1 MSNQIC
7 DTIFV
12 MDTEFNVIGML
23 SNNGAFPS
31 APFFDD
37 IYVSELAT
45 GAETYEFSTYSN
57 PITSEILELGNYI
70 VFKYGDKYKLFQIMD
85 NNDEHKTGQVI
96 TCYCEMAGL
105 ELLTDYCEPFSIEGN
120 VELFFNTALQDTNW
134 SLGGYSSSLITNI
147 QQVKN
152 EKYSNVYKLI
162 QENIETYG
170 NIEIEFRVE
179 FDGNAVTGF
188 FIDVYENG
196 YRGDKTYKR
205 FEYGENV
212 EGIKRNR
219 NMYDFASAMIGT
231 GKDGLTFKDVEWR
244 KADGKP
250 ADKPKG
256 QDFIVDLG
264 ANERFNKR
272 GKYIKSLFDDGDITN
287 PQDLLLKSWE
297 KLQEVKEP
305 KFDYEVDLALTD
317 GEFEDISIG
326 DTVYVIDND
335 YNPPILL
342 ECRVG
347 KLETSLTDT
356 SKNKCTLSN
365 YKEVASK
372 IREPKDGEN
381 GKTPEIGPNG
391 NWWVGGFDTGKP
403 AQGPQG
409 LPGSAGDP
417 AKYVRVAGEQV
428 FKYTSGFA
436 GTPTPSVITIASSVI
451 GVTNP
456 SRVWSYKTPSMSNY
470 VNMSSTDANIV
481 IMHNDVIW
489 GGAKS
494 ITLRCSVGDK
504 YDEITLVKVS
514 DGSQGIQGNGVKGT
528 QEEFYLSSDKVN
540 QPSESDPS
548 WTASCP
554 QWQPGKYIWTRIKMT
569 YTNNNVEYVGYSV
582 DTSWEAI
589 NDMQID
595 ARNLQRYTD
604 FDKEENVGKWDKWK
618 GNMTYNAID
627 KSMKVLSDSEVAKY
641 DTGVYHKTN
650 LSNEG
655 FKAGETYIL
664 SLIAKA
670 HGGLNFLNYCYLM
683 SNVSG
688 VPNQGIGGSQAIT
701 EDFSKVE
708 FTFTPKIDY
717 PRGSI
722 MVGAFT
728 NAVGQGFEFKKMK
741 VAKGNKYGGWTA
753 APEDTEEEIKQVDNA
768 LNQLDTSVKNA
779 FGDDIIND
787 SEAKAIESNI
797 QVVNNEK
804 ADVDREYSSVY
815 NNVKLEGTPKTN
827 LSTSKTAYDSAHSS
841 LVSGI
846 NTAIADKKVTQE
858 ERASVDSFFNTYR
871 SKYADFKQRFQEA
884 LDYISSKKVDDLQ
897 IGIRNIIL
905 NSSFVN
911 GDRYWS
917 SWNVPAI
924 KEFITINNKR
934 WCHIKG
940 TMYKYQGIQQNSFA
954 SHGIT
959 IEGNA
964 EYTLIFKAYGVS
976 SSDILS
982 AGIHWRDSKTNTII
996 NQSWKPFT
1004 LSTTEQVYSFT
1015 VTAPAGV
1022 DSFNIMVGDN
1032 DDTRVNEFYFTDL
1045 MLAKG
1050 NKLGGHIPAPED
1062 NVANVDVMFYLSTSN
1077 TTLAGGEWQTT
1088 APSWTDGKYMWQKT
1102 VTTLGNGQTTET
1114 APTCIAGAKGDSGY
1128 TIVLSNENHAFPCQF
1143 NGNIPSAITTT
1154 TKVIALKGAKEITP
1168 TIGTLPTIPGLT
1180 LAKNGATI
1188 TVVANVGTNL
1198 SDYGSFDIPITVDG
1212 IGFTKTFTWSK
1223 SKAGTNGTNGTN
1235 GSNGISPLNAT
1246 ISGQSLMKY
1255 LDKTTAPT
1263 PATIAIKCKAM
1274 KGATEVTGACS
1285 YQWQAYYNDAWNNIG
1300 TGYSINVAYN
1310 SSYFLNLDILQIRVN
1325 VTYGSETITLEHTIS
1340 KVYDNKYITQ
1350 QEIFNK
1356 LTENGNDFIYTD
1368 PNTGKIYI
1376 NATYVKAGQ
1385 LVADLIK
1392 GGILTLGGTGDNT
1405 ISDYGVLRILDSEG
1419 INELARINGGEAW
1432 FEGLSATELNVEKL
1446 SVNSVESSS
1455 ITQQVT
1461 SATSVYVNSSTGNDD
1476 SEFIDEAIYATLQ
1489 GALDACPKNLGS
1501 KTVHIT
1507 LQTDVEEDVYCE
1519 CYYGGRLRIFLN
1531 GKTIYGYLRGY
1542 AHECNTLFYGGNPS
1556 DYYGL
1561 TGSIMPNKGYN
1572 HAGMSTSVSFAGCF
1586 NLFMANIKIYG
1597 ATNLADGC
1605 SEDAALC
1612 CGDGGYIYIRDLTA
1626 INTAYGFRANSNAV
1640 VYSDS
1645 SSGRTDKYGFAAVS
1659 GGQVRLSNGK
1669 HAGGKTANTY
1679 ESSGGTVK
1687 YQSPTFEGTSTSGSN
1702 TSKPPATTTY
1712 KATYTSNYGDTYRS
1726 SVYNSW
1732 KKDNTVR
1739 EGNYGY
1745 GNCNGAWFFGSKFAE
1760 LKDRTIT
1767 KVTIKISRTTGGT
1780 SSSVTHTLKAHKE
1793 SSRPGGMPRYID
1805 GYSQTFGLAVGSSTT
1820 VTITNSTVL
1829 NAIKDGTCKGFGLQS
1844 SYDKSHYSVCKGSA
1858 TVTIYYQ

>member
-23 SNNGAFPS
+23 SNNGAFPN

-37 IYVSELAT
+37 VYISELAT

-57 PITSEILELGNYI
+57 PIISEILELGNYI
-70 VFKYGDKYKLFQIMD
+70 VFKYGDIYKLFQIMD
-85 NNDEHKTGQVI
+85 NDDEHKTGQVI

-120 VELFFNTALQDTNW
+120 VELFFNTVLQDTNW
-134 SLGGYSSSLITNI
+134 SLGGYSSSLATNI
-147 QQVKN
+147 QQVKVD
-152 EKYSNVYKLI
+152 KYTNVYKVI
-162 QENIETYG
+162 QENISTYG
-170 NIEIEFRVE
+170 YIEIEYRVE
-179 FDGNAVTGF
+179 FNGNTVTGF

-347 KLETSLTDT
+347 KLETSLTDS

-381 GKTPEIGPNG
+381 GKTPEIGPND

-403 AQGPQG
+403 TQGPQG
-409 LPGSAGDP
+409 LPGKDGEP

-489 GGAKS
+489 GGNKS
-494 ITLRCSVGDK
+494 ITVRCSVGDK

-514 DGSQGIQGNGVKGT
+514 DGVNGTDGLNGADGINGKDGVSLIYKGEFAAHPSSPQDGWYYRNTTDKKCYVYQKAWYQMTIDGKDGLNGNNGKDGLSIEYKGIMANPPSNPQKNWTYKDSDNGIVYIYTGIAWEVLTYDGDNGQDGADGQNGLSIFVTYNDSVTQPAIPTGNGTTNGWHTNSTVSSVWISQKVASSATTGTWGTPIKIKGESGIQGNGVKST

-540 QPSESDPS
+540 RPSETDPG
-548 WTASCP
+548 WTSKCP
-554 QWQPGKYIWTRIKMT
+554 QWQAGKYIWTRIKMT

-582 DTSWEAI
+582 DTSWE
-589 NDMQID
+589 
-595 ARNLQRYTD
+595 
-604 FDKEENVGKWDKWK
+604 
-618 GNMTYNAID
+618 
-627 KSMKVLSDSEVAKY
+627 
-641 DTGVYHKTN
+641 
-650 LSNEG
+650 
-655 FKAGETYIL
+655 
-664 SLIAKA
+664 
-670 HGGLNFLNYCYLM
+670 
-683 SNVSG
+683 
-688 VPNQGIGGSQAIT
+688 
-701 EDFSKVE
+701 
-708 FTFTPKIDY
+708 
-717 PRGSI
+717 
-722 MVGAFT
+722 
-728 NAVGQGFEFKKMK
+728 
-741 VAKGNKYGGWTA
+741 
-753 APEDTEEEIKQVDNA
+753 
-768 LNQLDTSVKNA
+768 
-779 FGDDIIND
+779 
-787 SEAKAIESNI
+787 
-797 QVVNNEK
+797 VVN
-804 ADVDREYSSVY
+804 
-815 NNVKLEGTPKTN
+815 
-827 LSTSKTAYDSAHSS
+827 
-841 LVSGI
+841 
-846 NTAIADKKVTQE
+846 
-858 ERASVDSFFNTYR
+858 
-871 SKYADFKQRFQEA
+871 
-884 LDYISSKKVDDLQ
+884 DLQ
-897 IGIRNIIL
+897 IGTRNLLQNTDFKKLPPTHEVMNGISYKLVSDDRLQISTTDSYVEGNCIKFRL
-905 NSSFVN
+905 TRDIQPNETLTISFKGN
-911 GDRYWS
+911 PWS
-917 SWNVPAI
+917 SINTKVRFKMSYGAWTNW
-924 KEFITINNKR
+924 ETI
-934 WCHIKG
+934 G
-940 TMYKYQGIQQNSFA
+940 T
-954 SHGIT
+954 
-959 IEGNA
+959 
-964 EYTLIFKAYGVS
+964 
-976 SSDILS
+976 
-982 AGIHWRDSKTNTII
+982 
-996 NQSWKPFT
+996 
-1004 LSTTEQVYSFT
+1004 
-1015 VTAPAGV
+1015 AGV
-1022 DSFNIMVGDN
+1022 DVYYSKTFNVGAITANTWLWVEFGYGCTILPKTLKITNSNKDSDWSPAIEDIDN
-1032 DDTRVNEFYFTDL
+1032 
-1045 MLAKG
+1045 AIG
-1050 NKLGGHIPAPED
+1050 N

-1077 TTLAGGEWQTT
+1077 ISLAGGEWKTT
-1088 APSWTDGKYMWQKT
+1088 APPWEDGKYMWQKT

-1114 APTCIAGAKGDSGY
+1114 QPTCIAGAKGDSGY

-1143 NGNIPSAITTT
+1143 NGNIPNAITTK
-1154 TKVIALKGAKEITP
+1154 TKVIALKGTKEITP

-1180 LAKNGATI
+1180 LTKSGATI
-1188 TVVANVGTNL
+1188 TVVANVGTGL
-1198 SDYGSFDIPITVDG
+1198 ADYGSFDIPITVDG

-1223 SKAGTNGTNGTN
+1223 SKAGANGTNGTN

-1246 ISGQSLMKY
+1246 LSGQSLMKY

-1285 YQWQAYYNDAWNNIG
+1285 YQWQAYYSDKWNNIG
-1300 TGYSINVAYN
+1300 TGSSMNIAYN

-1325 VTYGSETITLEHTIS
+1325 VTYGNETITLEHTIS

-1356 LTENGNDFIYTD
+1356 LTENGNDFLYTD

-1376 NATYVKAGQ
+1376 NITYAKAGQ

-1405 ISDYGVLRILDSEG
+1405 ISDYGVLRILDFEG
-1419 INELARINGGEAW
+1419 VNELARIDGGEAW
-1432 FEGLSATELNVEKL
+1432 FQSLSATEMNVEKL
-1446 SVNSVESSS
+1446 SVNNIEASG

-1461 SATSVYVNSSTGNDD
+1461 STISISINSSTGNDE
-1476 SEFIDEAIYATLQ
+1476 SEFIDEAIFATLQ
-1489 GALDACPKNLGS
+1489 GALDACPRNLGGR
-1501 KTVHIT
+1501 TVNIT
-1507 LQTDVEEDVYCE
+1507 LETDTQEDIYWE
-1519 CYYGGRLRIFLN
+1519 CYYSGRIRIYWN
-1531 GKTIYGYLRGY
+1531 GKTIYGYMRGY
-1542 AHECNTLFYGGNPS
+1542 MNSNVMQFFGGTLS
-1556 DYYGL
+1556 DSSSK
-1561 TGSIMPNKGYN
+1561 TGKIMPNKGYN
-1572 HAGMSTSVSFAGCF
+1572 HAGMSASVSLAGCG
-1586 NLFMANIKIYG
+1586 NCFMQGIDIYS

-1605 SEDAALC
+1605 KEDAALC
-1612 CGDGGYIYIRDLTA
+1612 CGDGGYIYIRDVTP
-1626 INTAYGFRANSNAV
+1626 INCTYGFRANANAV

-1645 SSGRTDKYGFAAVS
+1645 TGGKASKYGFTALS

-1669 HAGGKTANTY
+1669 HTGGSSGNTY
-1679 ESSGGTVK
+1679 ESSGGEVK
-1687 YQSPTFEGTSTSGSN
+1687 YHNATFEGTSTSGSN
-1702 TSKPPATTTY
+1702 TSKPNPTTY

-1726 SVYNSW
+1726 GKYYSW

-1739 EGNYGY
+1739 QGDYGY
-1745 GNCNGAWFFGSKFAE
+1745 GDCNGVWFFSTKFAE
-1760 LKDRTIT
+1760 LKGRTIT

-1780 SSSVTHTLKAHKE
+1780 SSSVTHTLKAHKN
-1793 SSRPGGMPRYID
+1793 SSRPGGMPSYID

-1829 NAIKDGTCKGFGLQS
+1829 NAIKNGECKGFGLQS
-1844 SYDKSHYSVCKGSA
+1844 AYDKSHYSVCKGSA

>member
-23 SNNGAFPS
+23 SNNGAFPN

-37 IYVSELAT
+37 IYVSELST

-85 NNDEHKTGQVI
+85 NDDEHKTGQVI

-120 VELFFNTALQDTNW
+120 VELFFNTVLQDTNW

-147 QQVKN
+147 QQIKN

-179 FDGNAVTGF
+179 FDGNTVTGF

-231 GKDGLTFKDVEWR
+231 GKDGLTFKDIEWR

-287 PQDLLLKSWE
+287 AQDLLLKSWE

-347 KLETSLTDT
+347 KLETSLTDS

-381 GKTPEIGPNG
+381 GKTPEIGPND

-403 AQGPQG
+403 TQGPQG
-409 LPGSAGDP
+409 LPGKDGEP

-470 VNMSSTDANIV
+470 VNMSSADANIV

-504 YDEITLVKVS
+504 YDEITLVKVA
-514 DGSQGIQGNGVKGT
+514 DGSQGIQGNGVKST

-540 QPSESDPS
+540 QPNETDPS

-554 QWQPGKYIWTRIKMT
+554 QWQPGKYIWTRVKMT

-582 DTSWEAI
+582 DTSWEAV
-589 NDMQID
+589 NDID
-595 ARNLQRYTD
+595 IGTRNLLKGTSNKYRTYTMGMWFVFPYEYTLEELGLKVGDNIVYSSYIKLGNVANIVACRINFIKSDDTYTIRTGDIVNINSEGKSTINYVIPEGTVRMRIGYNRNGSDGTGANYD
-604 FDKEENVGKWDKWK
+604 FEAKEEMFV
-618 GNMTYNAID
+618 
-627 KSMKVLSDSEVAKY
+627 
-641 DTGVYHKTN
+641 
-650 LSNEG
+650 
-655 FKAGETYIL
+655 
-664 SLIAKA
+664 
-670 HGGLNFLNYCYLM
+670 
-683 SNVSG
+683 
-688 VPNQGIGGSQAIT
+688 
-701 EDFSKVE
+701 
-708 FTFTPKIDY
+708 
-717 PRGSI
+717 
-722 MVGAFT
+722 
-728 NAVGQGFEFKKMK
+728 
-741 VAKGNKYGGWTA
+741 KGNKIGSWSKA
-753 APEDTEEEIKQVDNA
+753 SEDVDKEISDVSNS

-905 NSSFVN
+905 NSSFVS

-924 KEFITINNKR
+924 KEFITINNKK

-940 TMYKYQGIQQNSFA
+940 TMYKYQGIQQNCFA

-959 IEGNA
+959 IEGST
-964 EYTLIFKAYGVS
+964 EYTLILKAYGVS

-996 NQSWKPFT
+996 NQSWKPFE

-1022 DSFNIMVGDN
+1022 DSFNIMIGDN
-1032 DDTRVNEFYFTDL
+1032 DDTKVNEFYFTDL

-1077 TTLAGGEWQTT
+1077 ITLAGGTWQTT
-1088 APSWTDGKYMWQKT
+1088 APPWTDGKYMWQKT

-1114 APTCIAGAKGDSGY
+1114 QPTCIAGAKGDSGY

-1143 NGNIPSAITTT
+1143 NGNIPNAITTT
-1154 TKVIALKGAKEITP
+1154 TKVIALKGTKEIAP
-1168 TIGTLPTIPGLT
+1168 TIGALPTIPGLT
-1180 LAKNGATI
+1180 LTKSGATI
-1188 TVVANVGTNL
+1188 TIVANVGTNL
-1198 SDYGSFDIPITVDG
+1198 ADYGSFDIPITVDG

-1223 SKAGTNGTNGTN
+1223 SKAGINGTNGTN

-1246 ISGQSLMKY
+1246 LSGQSLMKY

-1274 KGATEVTGACS
+1274 KGVTEVTGACS
-1285 YQWQAYYNDAWNNIG
+1285 YQWQAYYNDTWNNIG
-1300 TGYSINVAYN
+1300 TGYSINIAYN

-1325 VTYGSETITLEHTIS
+1325 VTYGNETITLEHTIS

-1356 LTENGNDFIYTD
+1356 LTENGNDFLYTD
-1368 PNTGKIYI
+1368 PTTGKIYI
-1376 NATYVKAGQ
+1376 NATYLKTGQ

-1405 ISDYGVLRILDSEG
+1405 ISDYGVFRVLDYEG
-1419 INELARINGGEAW
+1419 LNELARIDGGDAW
-1432 FEGLSATELNVEKL
+1432 FQTLIASELNVEKL
-1446 SVNSVESSS
+1446 SVNNVESSS

-1461 SATSVYVNSSTGNDD
+1461 STMSVYVNSSTGNDD

-1489 GALDACPKNLGS
+1489 GALDACPKNLGGR
-1501 KTVHIT
+1501 TVNIT
-1507 LQTDVEEDVYCE
+1507 LQTDVEEDIYWE
-1519 CYYGGRLRIFLN
+1519 CYYGGRMRMFWN
-1531 GKTIYGYLRGY
+1531 GKTVYGYMKGY
-1542 AHECNTLFYGGNPS
+1542 MNSNTMQFYGGNI
-1556 DYYGL
+1556 DNY
-1561 TGSIMPNKGYN
+1561 TGQVGKIMPNKGAY
-1572 HAGMSTSVSFAGCF
+1572 HAGISTSVSLNGC
-1586 NLFMANIKIYG
+1586 NRCAMYNIDIYK

-1605 SEDAALC
+1605 SEDSALC
-1612 CGDGGYIYIRDLTA
+1612 CGDGGYIYIRDVTP
-1626 INTAYGFRANSNAV
+1626 INCTYGFRANANGV
-1640 VYSDS
+1640 VYSDTT
-1645 SSGRTDKYGFAAVS
+1645 SGKASKYGFTAIS

-1669 HAGGKTANTY
+1669 HTGGSTGNTY
-1679 ESSGGTVK
+1679 ESSGGEVK
-1687 YQSPTFEGTSTSGSN
+1687 YHNATFEGTSTSGSN

-1739 EGNYGY
+1739 EGDYGY
-1745 GNCNGAWFFGSKFAE
+1745 GDCNGAWFFGSKFAE
-1760 LKDRTIT
+1760 LKGRTIT

-1805 GYSQTFGLAVGSSTT
+1805 GYSQTFGLSVGSSTT

-1844 SYDKSHYSVCKGSA
+1844 SYDRSHYSVCKGSA

>member
-37 IYVSELAT
+37 IYTSELAT

-85 NNDEHKTGQVI
+85 NGDEHKTGQVI
-96 TCYCEMAGL
+96 MCYCEMAGL

-120 VELFFNTALQDTNW
+120 VELFFNTVLQDTNW
-134 SLGGYSSSLITNI
+134 KLGGYSSSLITNI
-147 QQVKN
+147 QQIKN

-179 FDGNAVTGF
+179 FNGNAVTGF

-196 YRGDKTYKR
+196 YRGDRTYKR

-219 NMYDFASAMIGT
+219 KMYDFASAMIGT
-231 GKDGLTFKDVEWR
+231 GKDGLTFKDIEWR

-272 GKYIKSLFDDGDITN
+272 GKYIKSLYESEDTN
-287 PQDLLLKSWE
+287 PQDLLLHSWE

-347 KLETSLTDT
+347 KLETSLTDS

-381 GKTPEIGPNG
+381 GKTPEIGNNG

-403 AQGPQG
+403 TQGPQG
-409 LPGSAGDP
+409 LPGKDGEP
-417 AKYVRVAGEQV
+417 AKYVRVVGEQV
-428 FKYTSGFA
+428 FKYANGFA
-436 GTPTPSVITIASSVI
+436 GTPTPSVITITSSVI

-456 SRVWSYKTPSMSNY
+456 NRVWSYKAPSMSNY

-489 GGAKS
+489 GGNKS
-494 ITLRCSVGDK
+494 ITIRCSVGDK
-504 YDEITLVKVS
+504 YDEITLVKVA

-540 QPSESDPS
+540 KPSETDPG
-548 WTASCP
+548 WTATCP

-582 DTSWEAI
+582 DTSWEVV
-589 NDMQID
+589 NDLKISD
-595 ARNLQRYTD
+595 RNLLQNTD
-604 FDKEENVGKWDKWK
+604 FRKLPPTYEIMEGIVYALTPDGRLKISTNENYVTGNCIKFKLTRDIQPNEVLTVSFSANPWSSINTKVRFKMSYGAWTDWENVGVAGKDSYYTKTFNVGGITANSWLWVEFGYGCYILPKTLKVTNSNKDSDWSPAIED
-618 GNMTYNAID
+618 TDNAI
-627 KSMKVLSDSEVAKY
+627 
-641 DTGVYHKTN
+641 
-650 LSNEG
+650 
-655 FKAGETYIL
+655 
-664 SLIAKA
+664 
-670 HGGLNFLNYCYLM
+670 
-683 SNVSG
+683 
-688 VPNQGIGGSQAIT
+688 
-701 EDFSKVE
+701 
-708 FTFTPKIDY
+708 
-717 PRGSI
+717 
-722 MVGAFT
+722 
-728 NAVGQGFEFKKMK
+728 
-741 VAKGNKYGGWTA
+741 GN
-753 APEDTEEEIKQVDNA
+753 
-768 LNQLDTSVKNA
+768 
-779 FGDDIIND
+779 
-787 SEAKAIESNI
+787 
-797 QVVNNEK
+797 
-804 ADVDREYSSVY
+804 
-815 NNVKLEGTPKTN
+815 
-827 LSTSKTAYDSAHSS
+827 
-841 LVSGI
+841 
-846 NTAIADKKVTQE
+846 
-858 ERASVDSFFNTYR
+858 
-871 SKYADFKQRFQEA
+871 
-884 LDYISSKKVDDLQ
+884 
-897 IGIRNIIL
+897 
-905 NSSFVN
+905 
-911 GDRYWS
+911 
-917 SWNVPAI
+917 
-924 KEFITINNKR
+924 
-934 WCHIKG
+934 
-940 TMYKYQGIQQNSFA
+940 
-954 SHGIT
+954 
-959 IEGNA
+959 
-964 EYTLIFKAYGVS
+964 
-976 SSDILS
+976 
-982 AGIHWRDSKTNTII
+982 
-996 NQSWKPFT
+996 
-1004 LSTTEQVYSFT
+1004 
-1015 VTAPAGV
+1015 
-1022 DSFNIMVGDN
+1022 
-1032 DDTRVNEFYFTDL
+1032 
-1045 MLAKG
+1045 
-1050 NKLGGHIPAPED
+1050 

-1088 APSWTDGKYMWQKT
+1088 APPWTDGKYMWQKT

-1114 APTCIAGAKGDSGY
+1114 QPTCIAGAKGDSGY

-1154 TKVIALKGAKEITP
+1154 TKAIALKGTKEITP

-1180 LAKNGATI
+1180 LTKNGATI
-1188 TVVANVGTNL
+1188 TVVANVGTSL
-1198 SDYGSFDIPITVDG
+1198 ADYGSFDIPITVDG
-1212 IGFTKTFTWSK
+1212 MGFTKTFTWSK

-1300 TGYSINVAYN
+1300 TGYSINIAYN

-1356 LTENGNDFIYTD
+1356 LTENGNDFLYTD
-1368 PNTGKIYI
+1368 PTTGKIYI
-1376 NATYVKAGQ
+1376 NATYLKTGQ

-1405 ISDYGVLRILDSEG
+1405 ISDYGVFRVLDYEG
-1419 INELARINGGEAW
+1419 LNELARIDGGDAW
-1432 FEGLSATELNVEKL
+1432 FQTLIASELNVEKL
-1446 SVNSVESSS
+1446 SVNNVESSS

-1461 SATSVYVNSSTGNDD
+1461 STMSVYVNSSTGNDD

-1489 GALDACPKNLGS
+1489 GALDACPKNLGGR
-1501 KTVHIT
+1501 TVNIT
-1507 LQTDVEEDVYCE
+1507 LQTDVEEDIYWE
-1519 CYYGGRLRIFLN
+1519 CYYGGRMRIFWN
-1531 GKTIYGYLRGY
+1531 GKTVYGYMKGY
-1542 AHECNTLFYGGNPS
+1542 MNSNTMQFYGGNI
-1556 DYYGL
+1556 DNY
-1561 TGSIMPNKGYN
+1561 TGQVGKIMPNKGAY
-1572 HAGMSTSVSFAGCF
+1572 HAGISTSVSLNGC
-1586 NLFMANIKIYG
+1586 NRCAMYNIDIYK

-1605 SEDAALC
+1605 SEDSALC
-1612 CGDGGYIYIRDLTA
+1612 CGDGGYIYIRDVTP
-1626 INTAYGFRANSNAV
+1626 INCTYGFRANANGI
-1640 VYSDS
+1640 VYSDTT
-1645 SSGRTDKYGFAAVS
+1645 SGKASKYGFAAIS
-1659 GGQVRLSNGK
+1659 GGQIRLSNNK
-1669 HAGGKTANTY
+1669 HTGGTVGNTY
-1679 ESSGGTVK
+1679 ESSGGEVK
-1687 YQSPTFEGTSTSGSN
+1687 YHSATFEGTSTSGSN

-1739 EGNYGY
+1739 EGDYGY
-1745 GNCNGAWFFGSKFAE
+1745 GDCNGAWFFGSKFAE
-1760 LKDRTIT
+1760 LKGRTIT

-1805 GYSQTFGLAVGSSTT
+1805 GYSQTFGLSVGSSTT

-1844 SYDKSHYSVCKGSA
+1844 SYDRSHYSVCKGSA

>member
-37 IYVSELAT
+37 IYTSELAT

-85 NNDEHKTGQVI
+85 NGDEHKTGQVI
-96 TCYCEMAGL
+96 MCYCEMAGL

-120 VELFFNTALQDTNW
+120 VELFFNTVLQDTNW
-134 SLGGYSSSLITNI
+134 KLGGYSSSLITNI
-147 QQVKN
+147 QQIKN

-179 FDGNAVTGF
+179 FNGNAVTGF

-231 GKDGLTFKDVEWR
+231 GKDGLTFKDIEWR

-347 KLETSLTDT
+347 KLETSLTDS

-381 GKTPEIGPNG
+381 GKTPEIGNNG
-391 NWWVGGFDTGKP
+391 NWWIGGFDTGKP
-403 AQGPQG
+403 AQGGQG
-409 LPGSAGDP
+409 LPGKDGEP

-428 FKYTSGFA
+428 FKYANGFA

-481 IMHNDVIW
+481 IMHNDEIW
-489 GGAKS
+489 GTDNS
-494 ITLRCSVGDK
+494 ITVRCSVGDK
-504 YDEITLVKVS
+504 YDQITLVKVV
-514 DGSQGIQGNGVKGT
+514 DG
-528 QEEFYLSSDKVN
+528 ED
-540 QPSESDPS
+540 
-548 WTASCP
+548 
-554 QWQPGKYIWTRIKMT
+554 
-569 YTNNNVEYVGYSV
+569 
-582 DTSWEAI
+582 
-589 NDMQID
+589 
-595 ARNLQRYTD
+595 
-604 FDKEENVGKWDKWK
+604 
-618 GNMTYNAID
+618 
-627 KSMKVLSDSEVAKY
+627 
-641 DTGVYHKTN
+641 
-650 LSNEG
+650 
-655 FKAGETYIL
+655 
-664 SLIAKA
+664 
-670 HGGLNFLNYCYLM
+670 GLN
-683 SNVSG
+683 
-688 VPNQGIGGSQAIT
+688 
-701 EDFSKVE
+701 
-708 FTFTPKIDY
+708 
-717 PRGSI
+717 
-722 MVGAFT
+722 GA
-728 NAVGQGFEFKKMK
+728 
-741 VAKGNKYGGWTA
+741 
-753 APEDTEEEIKQVDNA
+753 D
-768 LNQLDTSVKNA
+768 
-779 FGDDIIND
+779 GD
-787 SEAKAIESNI
+787 
-797 QVVNNEK
+797 
-804 ADVDREYSSVY
+804 
-815 NNVKLEGTPKTN
+815 
-827 LSTSKTAYDSAHSS
+827 
-841 LVSGI
+841 
-846 NTAIADKKVTQE
+846 
-858 ERASVDSFFNTYR
+858 
-871 SKYADFKQRFQEA
+871 
-884 LDYISSKKVDDLQ
+884 
-897 IGIRNIIL
+897 
-905 NSSFVN
+905 
-911 GDRYWS
+911 
-917 SWNVPAI
+917 PA
-924 KEFITINNKR
+924 
-934 WCHIKG
+934 
-940 TMYKYQGIQQNSFA
+940 
-954 SHGIT
+954 
-959 IEGNA
+959 
-964 EYTLIFKAYGVS
+964 
-976 SSDILS
+976 
-982 AGIHWRDSKTNTII
+982 
-996 NQSWKPFT
+996 
-1004 LSTTEQVYSFT
+1004 
-1015 VTAPAGV
+1015 
-1022 DSFNIMVGDN
+1022 
-1032 DDTRVNEFYFTDL
+1032 
-1045 MLAKG
+1045 
-1050 NKLGGHIPAPED
+1050 
-1062 NVANVDVMFYLSTSN
+1062 
-1077 TTLAGGEWQTT
+1077 
-1088 APSWTDGKYMWQKT
+1088 
-1102 VTTLGNGQTTET
+1102 
-1114 APTCIAGAKGDSGY
+1114 Y
-1128 TIVLSNENHAFPCQF
+1128 TILLSNENHAFPCQF

-1154 TKVIALKGAKEITP
+1154 TKAIALKGTKEITP

-1180 LAKNGATI
+1180 LTKSGATI

-1198 SDYGSFDIPITVDG
+1198 ADYGSFDIPITVDG

-1223 SKAGTNGTNGTN
+1223 SKAGINGTNGTN

-1274 KGATEVTGACS
+1274 KGETEVTGACS

-1300 TGYSINVAYN
+1300 TGYSINIAYN

-1325 VTYGSETITLEHTIS
+1325 VTYGNETITLEHTIS

-1356 LTENGNDFIYTD
+1356 LTENGNDFLYTD
-1368 PNTGKIYI
+1368 PITGKIYI

-1405 ISDYGVLRILDSEG
+1405 ISDYGVFRVLDYEG
-1419 INELARINGGEAW
+1419 LNELARIDGGDAW
-1432 FEGLSATELNVEKL
+1432 FQTLIASELNVEKL
-1446 SVNSVESSS
+1446 SVNNVESSS

-1461 SATSVYVNSSTGNDD
+1461 STMSVSVNSSTGNDD

-1489 GALDACPKNLGS
+1489 GALDACPKNLGGR
-1501 KTVHIT
+1501 TVNIT
-1507 LQTDVEEDVYCE
+1507 LETDIEEDIYWE
-1519 CYYGGRLRIFLN
+1519 CFYSGRLRIFWN
-1531 GKTIYGYLRGY
+1531 GKTIYGYMRGY
-1542 AHECNTLFYGGNPS
+1542 MNSNAMQFYGGNLN
-1556 DYYGL
+1556 DFTGQ
-1561 TGSIMPNKGYN
+1561 TGSVMPNKGYN
-1572 HAGMSTSVSFAGCF
+1572 HAGISASVSLAGCD
-1586 NLFMANIKIYG
+1586 NCAMYSIKIYS

-1605 SEDAALC
+1605 SEDSALC
-1612 CGDGGYIYIRDLTA
+1612 CGDGGYIYIRDVTP
-1626 INTAYGFRANSNAV
+1626 INCTYGFRANANAI
-1640 VYSDS
+1640 VYSDITGGKAS
-1645 SSGRTDKYGFAAVS
+1645 KYGFVAIS
-1659 GGQVRLSNGK
+1659 GGQIRLSNSK
-1669 HAGGKTANTY
+1669 HTGGATANTY
-1679 ESSGGTVK
+1679 ESSGGEVK
-1687 YQSPTFEGTSTSGSN
+1687 YHSATFEGTSTSGSN

-1739 EGNYGY
+1739 EGDYGY
-1745 GNCNGAWFFGSKFAE
+1745 GDCNGAWFFGSKFAE
-1760 LKDRTIT
+1760 LKGRTIT

-1805 GYSQTFGLAVGSSTT
+1805 GYSQTFGLSVGSSAT

>member
-23 SNNGAFPS
+23 SNNGAFPN

-37 IYVSELAT
+37 VYISELAT

-57 PITSEILELGNYI
+57 PIISEILELGNYI
-70 VFKYGDKYKLFQIMD
+70 VFKYGDIYKLFQIMD
-85 NNDEHKTGQVI
+85 NDDEHKEGQII

-105 ELLTDYCEPFSIEGN
+105 ELLTDFCEPFSIEGN
-120 VELFFNTALQDTNW
+120 VELFFNTVLQDTNW

-152 EKYSNVYKLI
+152 EKYNNVYKLI

-170 NIEIEFRVE
+170 NIEIEFRVD
-179 FDGNAVTGF
+179 FNGNTVTGF

-231 GKDGLTFKDVEWR
+231 GKDGLTFKDIEWR

-272 GKYIKSLFDDGDITN
+272 GKYIKSLYESEDTN
-287 PQDLLLKSWE
+287 PQDLLLHSWE

-317 GEFEDISIG
+317 AEFEDISIG

-347 KLETSLTDT
+347 KLEISLTD
-356 SKNKCTLSN
+356 SKKNKCTLSN

-409 LPGSAGDP
+409 LPGSAGEP

-428 FKYTSGFA
+428 FKYSSGFA

-456 SRVWSYKTPSMSNY
+456 SRVWSYKTPSMSDY

-489 GGAKS
+489 GGSKS

-504 YDEITLVKVS
+504 YDQITLVKVS
-514 DGSQGIQGNGVKGT
+514 DGVDGTDGLNGADGVDGTDGKDGVSLIYKGEFSTHPSSPQDGWYYRNTTDKKCYVYQKAWYQMTIDGKDGLNGNNGKDGLSIEYKGIMANPPSNPQKNWTYKDSDNGIVYIYTGIAWEVLTYDGDNGQDGADGQDGLSIFVTYNDSITQPAIPTGNGTTNGWHTNSTASSVWISQKVASSATTGTWGTPIKVKGEPGIQGNGVKST

-540 QPSESDPS
+540 QPSETDPN
-548 WTASCP
+548 WTSKCP

-582 DTSWEAI
+582 DTSWEAVT
-589 NDMQID
+589 DLEID
-595 ARNLQRYTD
+595 ARNLVVNSDKFITSNYDATTCIMADD
-604 FDKEENVGKWDKWK
+604 FIKLWNDNVGKNIVLSVEITATNALGVE
-618 GNMTYNAID
+618 GNVSKRLGFEISTVLEDDTNMYLGCWQSLSQTIPCDMNAIRIKNSFPIPNKKIKSISRVGIYIQGLASGTAKVGRPQALISD
-627 KSMKVLSDSEVAKY
+627 K
-641 DTGVYHKTN
+641 
-650 LSNEG
+650 
-655 FKAGETYIL
+655 
-664 SLIAKA
+664 
-670 HGGLNFLNYCYLM
+670 
-683 SNVSG
+683 
-688 VPNQGIGGSQAIT
+688 
-701 EDFSKVE
+701 DFDWSK
-708 FTFTPKIDY
+708 
-717 PRGSI
+717 
-722 MVGAFT
+722 
-728 NAVGQGFEFKKMK
+728 
-741 VAKGNKYGGWTA
+741 
-753 APEDTEEEIKQVDNA
+753 APEDIDNA
-768 LNQLDTSVKNA
+768 
-779 FGDDIIND
+779 
-787 SEAKAIESNI
+787 
-797 QVVNNEK
+797 
-804 ADVDREYSSVY
+804 
-815 NNVKLEGTPKTN
+815 
-827 LSTSKTAYDSAHSS
+827 
-841 LVSGI
+841 
-846 NTAIADKKVTQE
+846 
-858 ERASVDSFFNTYR
+858 
-871 SKYADFKQRFQEA
+871 
-884 LDYISSKKVDDLQ
+884 
-897 IGIRNIIL
+897 IGN
-905 NSSFVN
+905 
-911 GDRYWS
+911 
-917 SWNVPAI
+917 
-924 KEFITINNKR
+924 
-934 WCHIKG
+934 
-940 TMYKYQGIQQNSFA
+940 
-954 SHGIT
+954 
-959 IEGNA
+959 
-964 EYTLIFKAYGVS
+964 
-976 SSDILS
+976 
-982 AGIHWRDSKTNTII
+982 
-996 NQSWKPFT
+996 
-1004 LSTTEQVYSFT
+1004 
-1015 VTAPAGV
+1015 
-1022 DSFNIMVGDN
+1022 
-1032 DDTRVNEFYFTDL
+1032 
-1045 MLAKG
+1045 
-1050 NKLGGHIPAPED
+1050 

-1077 TTLAGGEWQTT
+1077 ISLVDGEWKTT
-1088 APSWTDGKYMWQKT
+1088 APPWEDGKYMWQKT
-1102 VTTLGNGQTTET
+1102 VTTLGNGQIKET

-1143 NGNIPSAITTT
+1143 NGNIPNAITTT
-1154 TKVIALKGAKEITP
+1154 TKAIALKGTKEITP

-1180 LAKNGATI
+1180 LTKSGATI

-1198 SDYGSFDIPITVDG
+1198 ADNGSFDIPITVDG
-1212 IGFTKTFTWSK
+1212 VGFTKTFTWSK
-1223 SKAGTNGTNGTN
+1223 SKAGANGTNGTN

-1300 TGYSINVAYN
+1300 TGYSINIAYN

-1325 VTYGSETITLEHTIS
+1325 VTYGNETITLEHTIS

-1356 LTENGNDFIYTD
+1356 LTENGNDFLYTD

-1376 NATYVKAGQ
+1376 NITYAKAGQ

-1392 GGILTLGGTGDNT
+1392 GGVLTLGGMGDNS
-1405 ISDYGVLRILDSEG
+1405 IADYGVLRILEYDG
-1419 INELARINGGEAW
+1419 VNELARIDGGDAW
-1432 FEGLSATELNVEKL
+1432 FQGLSATEMNVEKL

-1461 SATSVYVNSSTGNDD
+1461 STMSISVNSDTGNDD
-1476 SEFIDEAIYATLQ
+1476 SEFIDEAIFATLQ
-1489 GALDACPKNLGS
+1489 GALDACPKNLGGR
-1501 KTVHIT
+1501 TVSIT
-1507 LQTDVEEDVYCE
+1507 LDTNITEDVYFD
-1519 CYYGGRLRIFLN
+1519 YFYGGRLRLLFN
-1531 GKTIYGYLRGY
+1531 GKTIYGFLRGY
-1542 AHECNTLFYGGNPS
+1542 ADVNSFQFYGGNAS
-1556 DYYGL
+1556 DL
-1561 TGSIMPNKGYN
+1561 TGLRGKIMPNKGVY
-1572 HAGMSTSVSFAGCF
+1572 HAGISASVSLNSCTNCA
-1586 NLFMANIKIYG
+1586 MYSIDIYK
-1597 ATNLADGC
+1597 ATNIADGC
-1605 SEDAALC
+1605 SEDSALC
-1612 CGDGGYIYIRDLTA
+1612 CGDGGYIYIRDVTP
-1626 INTAYGFRANSNAV
+1626 INCMYGFRANANGV
-1640 VYSDS
+1640 VYSDTTNGKAS
-1645 SSGRTDKYGFAAVS
+1645 KNGFTAIS

-1669 HAGGKTANTY
+1669 HTGGTLNNTC

-1687 YQSPTFEGTSTSGSN
+1687 YHNATFEGTSTSGSN
-1702 TSKPPATTTY
+1702 TSTPTPTTY
-1712 KATYTSNYGDTYRS
+1712 KATYTSSYGDTYRS

-1739 EGNYGY
+1739 EGDYGY
-1745 GNCNGAWFFGSKFAE
+1745 GDCNGAWFFGTKFAE
-1760 LKDRTIT
+1760 LKGRTIT

-1829 NAIKDGTCKGFGLQS
+1829 NAIKNGDCKGFGLQS